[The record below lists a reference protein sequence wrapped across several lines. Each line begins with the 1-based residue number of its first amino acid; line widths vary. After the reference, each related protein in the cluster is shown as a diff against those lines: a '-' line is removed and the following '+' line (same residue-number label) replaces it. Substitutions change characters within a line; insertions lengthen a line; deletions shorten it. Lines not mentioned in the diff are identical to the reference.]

1 MELRVIGMGK
11 QAGVELRS
19 MLENS
24 NGLSSLGEHRPA
36 GVLLLGVAGAVD
48 PDLETGDL
56 VLSSRYYRPN
66 LDENSPLSPPEREAR
81 DSANPDEIPATVED
95 NSGAKTD
102 FLAPDPALWDWAL
115 AAGRNMD
122 KPVVYA
128 DSLTVSDL
136 VTAPSGKQAIRRRYP
151 VGILNMEDYWVASV
165 AQEAGV
171 PFISARAVLDPAQ
184 QALPGYLAG
193 IAGSRATASLAMMA
207 MPWRIPTLVGLA
219 RQLRIAQR
227 ALTEFAMGFLTQVS
241 DATPALSYEAAFG
254 AVLAPDRSAP
264 R

>member
-1 MELRVIGMGK
+1 
-11 QAGVELRS
+11 
-19 MLENS
+19 
-24 NGLSSLGEHRPA
+24 
-36 GVLLLGVAGAVD
+36 
-48 PDLETGDL
+48 
-56 VLSSRYYRPN
+56 
-66 LDENSPLSPPEREAR
+66 
-81 DSANPDEIPATVED
+81 
-95 NSGAKTD
+95 
-102 FLAPDPALWDWAL
+102 
-115 AAGRNMD
+115 MD

-241 DATPALSYEAAFG
+241 DATPALSCEAAFG